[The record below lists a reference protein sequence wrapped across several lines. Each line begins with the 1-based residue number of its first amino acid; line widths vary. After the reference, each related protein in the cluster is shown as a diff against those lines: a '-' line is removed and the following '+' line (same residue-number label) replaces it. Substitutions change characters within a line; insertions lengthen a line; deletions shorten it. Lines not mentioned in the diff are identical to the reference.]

1 MRKRRK
7 NRILRRL
14 VLGLAVAA
22 FVVPTAQAYPVE
34 GTPGTHG
41 SAAAIQGDD
50 KVVVPQ
56 GDDHVILVKPKTYSY
71 GTVPQG
77 DDHVI
82 LAKPETYSNGTRSV
96 APVEAVRGP
105 SSFDWGDALVGA
117 GAAFA
122 LMLLAGTAVLATRRG
137 RPAAA

>member
-22 FVVPTAQAYPVE
+22 FVVPTTAQAYPVE

-41 SAAAIQGDD
+41 SAVVIQGDDKELVPPVGPGVIQGDD
-50 KVVVPQ
+50 KVLGPRGNHFAGPVR
-56 GDDHVILVKPKTYSY
+56 GDDKVIVVT
-71 GTVPQG
+71 
-77 DDHVI
+77 
-82 LAKPETYSNGTRSV
+82 PEV
-96 APVEAVRGP
+96 APVEAVRSP
-105 SSFDWGDALVGA
+105 SSFDWGDALIGA

-122 LMLLAGTAVLATRRG
+122 LMLLAGTAVLAMRHG
-137 RPAAA
+137 RPATA